1 MVPVYLT
8 FSAFGVFVL
17 NEQNEVIAKH
27 VIFPDELLAVS
38 NLLAISE
45 GSKTEV
51 IESVVSE
58 IIKLGSTEV
67 FVEDQMLA
75 RSISQVK
82 GIVVNIVD
90 DGVTK
95 WFRENLGDYLNQ
107 LGIVTSQEEI
117 ASFRYNVAIRL
128 SKAKLSA
135 ASAEKDLLAKN
146 AIDAID
152 EVDKAINV
160 LVMRTREWY
169 SYHHPTLSE
178 LVQDQD
184 QFAQIL
190 RSCCGKD
197 NMTQKCLEK
206 TGLQEAIIEQI
217 MKAVTGDIGADM
229 SKTDLAIIQ
238 NLAQTIDGLYNTR
251 KDLESYV
258 TTIMS
263 KISPNITALVGPLI
277 GARLISLAGSLKE
290 LARKPSSTIQVYGA
304 EKALFR
310 SLKTGADPPK
320 HGIIYRVAEI
330 NSSPYW
336 QRGKIARALAGKLSI
351 ASRIDAYADRDV
363 GDSLRESFLSRV
375 EEIRRQ
381 NPEAPV
387 KQVKPQKPDEKRK
400 QSQRRYDK
408 GKGRERRS
416 KREKGGRR

>member
-1 MVPVYLT
+1 MPVYLT
-8 FSAFGVFVL
+8 FSAFGAFVL
-17 NEQNEVIAKH
+17 NERNEVIAKQ
-27 VIFPDELLAVS
+27 VIYPDEPLAVS

-45 GSKTEV
+45 GDKTDV
-51 IESVVSE
+51 IESVASE
-58 IIKLGSTEV
+58 IVKLGTNEV

-75 RSISQVK
+75 RSLSQVE
-82 GIVVNIVD
+82 GITVTLAD

-95 WFRENLGDYLNQ
+95 WFRENLGEYLNQ
-107 LGIVTSQEEI
+107 LGIIKSQEQI
-117 ASFRYNVAIRL
+117 ASFRYNVSIRL

-152 EVDKAINV
+152 EIDKAINI
-160 LVMRTREWY
+160 LVMRAREWY
-169 SYHHPTLSE
+169 SFHHPTLSE

-190 RSCCGKD
+190 KFCCGKD
-197 NMTQKCLEK
+197 NMTKTCLEK
-206 TGLQEAIIEQI
+206 TGIPESIMDQI
-217 MKAVTGDIGADM
+217 MNTIAGDIGADM
-229 SKTDLAIIQ
+229 SEIDLAIIQ
-238 NLAQTIDGLYNTR
+238 NLAQTIDSLSNTR
-251 KDLESYV
+251 KELESYV
-258 TTIMS
+258 ATVM
-263 KISPNITALVGPLI
+263 KRISPNITALVGPLI

-375 EEIRRQ
+375 EEIRKQ

-387 KQVKPQKPDEKRK
+387 KQMKPPKPEGKHK
-400 QSQRRYDK
+400 QPQRGRDK
-408 GKGRERRS
+408 GRVRDRRN
-416 KREKGGRR
+416 KREQGGRR